1 MSDRTGEGES
11 AVSFPTDSELTPIM
25 RIAIE
30 EARESLR
37 EGNHGFGAVI
47 VRDGKLLARS
57 HDTEETDADPTAHA
71 ELRAIREAAS
81 HVGKNL
87 SRCLLVCTHEPC
99 PMCAAAIVWSK
110 IPALVYGYGIAEAMR
125 QGRTRMDLECR
136 EIFQRAQAVV
146 QLNAGFLREECAPL
160 YNRDVR
166 AEIKRLRGAT
176 DDQLRLFGEEILKKR
191 AAWYRSVQPVNG
203 ILEAD
208 PLVRAYRVLLLRLG
222 IREEEAPIVRRTD
235 TELVFHSMN
244 GCPTLE
250 ACKLLGLDTRRVCGL
265 SSEKATTELIRQ
277 VDRRLV
283 FARNY
288 EALRP
293 YSPYC
298 EEIIRYSRP

>member
-1 MSDRTGEGES
+1 LSDRTGEGES
-11 AVSFPTDSELTPIM
+11 SVSFPTDAELTPIM

-47 VRDGKLLARS
+47 VRDGKILARS

-81 HVGKNL
+81 HVGKDL
-87 SRCLLVCTHEPC
+87 SSCMLVCTHEPC

-110 IPALVYGYGIAEAMR
+110 IPALVYGYSIAEAMR

-136 EIFQRAQAVV
+136 EIFRRAPADV
-146 QLNAGFLREECAPL
+146 QLHAGLLREECALL
-160 YNRDVR
+160 YDRDVR

-176 DDQLRLFGEEILKKR
+176 DDQLRLFGEETLKKR
-191 AAWYRSVQPVNG
+191 LAWYRSAQPVKG
-203 ILEAD
+203 IQEAD
-208 PLVRAYRVLLLRLG
+208 PLVRAYRVLLLRLAV
-222 IREEEAPIVRRTD
+222 REDEAPIVRRTD
-235 TELVFHSMN
+235 TQLVFHSMN

-250 ACKLLGLDTRRVCGL
+250 ACKLLGLDTRRVCRL
-265 SSEKATTELIRQ
+265 SSEGSTTELIRQ
-277 VDRRLV
+277 VDRRLT